1 MYIDTIKRYTE
12 EELVAEEQKLL
23 SLLMS
28 LDQAYKD
35 REETISLVNIQLD
48 QVRTLRSFRYG
59 PTTF

>member
-1 MYIDTIKRYTE
+1 MYIDIIKRYTE
-12 EELVAEEQKLL
+12 EELIAEEQKLL

-35 REETISLVNIQLD
+35 REETIALVNVQLD
-48 QVRTLRSFRYG
+48 IVRNIRTFRYG